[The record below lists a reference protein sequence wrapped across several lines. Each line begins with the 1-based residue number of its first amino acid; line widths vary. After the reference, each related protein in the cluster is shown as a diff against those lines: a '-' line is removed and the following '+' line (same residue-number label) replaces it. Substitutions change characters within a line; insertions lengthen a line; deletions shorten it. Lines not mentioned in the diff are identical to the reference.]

1 MKKLKKHVPVKSKKT
16 SRRRIKRFKG
26 GIDGGT
32 VYGVLLLALVLG
44 GAYMMLG
51 NIDPNIASPDKGQ
64 PVIIQGPNDSSV
76 HSNLQLK
83 DFPGI
88 TLTPTPTP
96 SPSPTPTPTPIPPS
110 TGGGGGGG
118 GSTCFIK
125 GTKIL
130 MANNSEKNI
139 EDVKPGDKV
148 IGYDLAEKK
157 LAVETVTEMDSPIRN
172 DYYDVTLSDGTIIGV
187 TDEHPLYTEEGGWRS
202 INPKHTYEEN
212 HALLVNELSI
222 GDKVLKNSGEYISIV
237 SITHKNGPIQAYNL
251 KGVKGYNDYFADGV
265 LAHNKG
271 GGGGTGSSG
280 GSGL

>member
-1 MKKLKKHVPVKSKKT
+1 MKKQRKHVTTKTKKT
-16 SRRRIKRFKG
+16 SRRSFKRFKG

-51 NIDPNIASPDKGQ
+51 NINPNIASPDKGQ

-96 SPSPTPTPTPIPPS
+96 SPSPTPTPTPVPPS
-110 TGGGGGGG
+110 TGGGPG
-118 GSTCFIK
+118 GSGNTCFIK

-148 IGYDLAEKK
+148 MGYNLSAKK
-157 LAVETVTEMDSPIRN
+157 LAVETVTQMDSPIRN
-172 DYYDVTLSDGTIIGV
+172 DYYDVKLADGTLIGV
-187 TDEHPLYTEEGGWRS
+187 TDEHPLYTKEGGWRS
-202 INPKHTYEEN
+202 INPTHTYQEN
-212 HALLVNELSI
+212 HSLHVNELSV
-222 GDKVLKNSGEYISIV
+222 GDAVLKNSGEYVSII
-237 SITHKNGPIQAYNL
+237 SITHKQGPVQAYNL
-251 KGVKGYNDYFADGV
+251 KGVKGFNDYFADGV

-271 GGGGTGSSG
+271 QGGGGGTTG